1 MSYDQNVGVDL
12 LTVDD
17 LFKGGGLILLFGF
30 VLRFYAMVWLMVR
43 SIQIIVPR
51 VEGISFSAYLFVRAL
66 GIAGLLTAIYLF
78 HNSLNKR
85 VAKEDYVKW
94 FGISVPVLIFL
105 GLVILD
111 GWYEYG
117 ATTALGILNIFSI

>member
-1 MSYDQNVGVDL
+1 
-12 LTVDD
+12 
-17 LFKGGGLILLFGF
+17 
-30 VLRFYAMVWLMVR
+30 
-43 SIQIIVPR
+43 
-51 VEGISFSAYLFVRAL
+51 
-66 GIAGLLTAIYLF
+66 
-78 HNSLNKR
+78 